1 VAILKLKLRTLK
13 SAYVAVLLFG
23 IISLMGDIVY
33 EGGRGLVPDYLKF
46 LGASAV
52 IVGLVGGLGEFLG
65 YAVRLISGYLAD
77 ATRSYWAFIFIGYGL
92 IISIPLLGIASIW
105 QMAIILMLFE
115 RLGKAF
121 RTPSRDTILSIV
133 SKNIGLGK
141 AFGIHELMDQ
151 IGAIMGPLIVASL
164 MFYSGNNYRS
174 TFLVLLIPFLILLAI
189 LTSVYR
195 KIGSRIIE
203 TKKKREEE
211 RRFAKSF
218 YVYTLAVMLN
228 TIGLI
233 PAILILFKASTILQ
247 PLGKQWIVPII
258 YLLIQGVDASVALLS
273 GFAYDKYGIRV
284 LMFPFILSIFP
295 PFFVMLDTEFTSI
308 IFAAFFFGIVLG
320 MQESIYRAAVSEFAP
335 ITVRGRAYGIFNT
348 AYGVGFLISG
358 IIYGLFIDYKVS
370 IILVLLFVIITQAS
384 AIIALLRTH
393 PILRKPKI

>member
-1 VAILKLKLRTLK
+1 LKLNFNTSK
-13 SAYVAVLLFG
+13 SPYIAVLLFG

-52 IVGLVGGLGEFLG
+52 VVGLVGGLGEFLG

-77 ATRSYWAFIFIGYGL
+77 ATRAYWAFMFIGYGL

-105 QMAIILMLFE
+105 QIAIILVLFE

-133 SKNIGLGK
+133 SKDIGPGK

-151 IGAIMGPLIVASL
+151 IGAIAGPLIVASL

-174 TFLVLLIPFLILLAI
+174 TFLVLLIPFLLLVVV

-195 KIGSRIIE
+195 KIGTGMIIE
-203 TKKKREEE
+203 AEIAREKE
-211 RRFAKSF
+211 RKFAKSF

-233 PAILILFKASTILQ
+233 PVILILFKASTILQ
-247 PLGKQWIVPII
+247 PLGKQWIVPLI

-284 LMFPFILSIFP
+284 LILPFILSIFP
-295 PFFVMLDTEFTSI
+295 PFFAMLDAELKTI
-308 IFAAFFFGIVLG
+308 LIAAVFFGIVLG

-335 ITVRGRAYGIFNT
+335 VSVRGKAYGIFNV

-358 IIYGLFIDYKVS
+358 SIYGLFIDYKVS
-370 IILVLLFVIITQAS
+370 IMLVLFFVIITQTS
-384 AIIALLRTH
+384 AITALIRTK
-393 PILRKPKI
+393 PILREEKR